1 MGGDPAARSAHT
13 TSRNWDLINQLPL
26 RELQSRILRLSCSEL
41 KLSQRLRFRNSIQGR
56 GRNVPGFVGIP
67 SWTRELSCRVQLLVT
82 FRVLGEE
89 NIWITSSVSM
99 EWTTHFM
106 LDPQFPVLHQRKLA
120 REFLQLS
127 SLSRKICPKSRP
139 EISPGIRREM
149 PFTLKRK
156 KIIGLF

>member
-1 MGGDPAARSAHT
+1 MLVNLKPRSIARLSERSESWLETLAETRGDGDKIANNMPHSQSTYTRFGVKKSKLFGRRPAAAFRSAHT

-82 FRVLGEE
+82 FRVL
-89 NIWITSSVSM
+89 
-99 EWTTHFM
+99 
-106 LDPQFPVLHQRKLA
+106 
-120 REFLQLS
+120 
-127 SLSRKICPKSRP
+127 
-139 EISPGIRREM
+139 
-149 PFTLKRK
+149 
-156 KIIGLF
+156 